1 MATPRKPK
9 DQHLQVGRPSQVTQ
23 DALNKLEHAFS
34 IGASDREAC
43 LFADISEEALYYHQ
57 RKYPEYI
64 KRKELLKEK
73 PLLKARNTVVNSLN
87 DPDHAEWYLERKGKD
102 EFSSRSNLALSGRV
116 EVEESVNKI
125 IEIMNTE
132 IPESCPHC
140 RKGIGIRDSISKKLS
155 ALSEDKNEG

>member
-1 MATPRKPK
+1 MTQRKPK

-23 DALNKLEHAFS
+23 EALNKLEHAFS
-34 IGASDREAC
+34 IGSSDKEAC
-43 LFADISEEALYYHQ
+43 IFAGISEEALYYHQ

-73 PLLKARNTVVNSLN
+73 PLLKARNTVVNNLN
-87 DPDHAEWYLERKGKD
+87 DPNHAEWYLERKSKD
-102 EFSSRSNLALSGRV
+102 EFSTRSNLALSGRV
-116 EVEESVNKI
+116 EVEESINKI

-140 RKGIGIRDSISKKLS
+140 KRLIGIRDAVAKRLSSI
-155 ALSEDKNEG
+155 SEDKNED